1 MSEGCNDLIKSG
13 AFVLTEAEDM
23 LFATGVYFDDKDR
36 DKNKKKKIILE
47 KENEVVYSCLDLL
60 PQGIEEI
67 IDKTGMNSSEVYEV
81 LMNLI
86 MDGLVIE
93 PVRNHY
99 ARKI

>member
-1 MSEGCNDLIKSG
+1 MQ
-13 AFVLTEAEDM
+13 
-23 LFATGVYFDDKDR
+23 
-36 DKNKKKKIILE
+36 

-60 PQGIEEI
+60 PQSIEEI

-81 LMNLI
+81 LMNLE

-99 ARKI
+99 ARKK

>member
-1 MSEGCNDLIKSG
+1 M
-13 AFVLTEAEDM
+13 
-23 LFATGVYFDDKDR
+23 YFDDKDIQ
-36 DKNKKKKIILE
+36 KNKNKKIILE

-60 PQGIEEI
+60 PQSIEEI

-81 LMNLI
+81 LMNLV

-99 ARKI
+99 ARKK